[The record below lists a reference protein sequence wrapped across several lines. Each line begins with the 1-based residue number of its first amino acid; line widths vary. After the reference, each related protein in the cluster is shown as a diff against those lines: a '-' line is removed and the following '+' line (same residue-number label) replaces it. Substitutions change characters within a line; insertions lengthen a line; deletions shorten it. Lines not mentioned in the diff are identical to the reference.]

1 MVSVVDI
8 VNALRAD
15 VVHIAS
21 AIQVVVRSETISV
34 GNNSVAARCS
44 IRGIDGDFLLKC
56 YYRHD
61 PRLEFIYGGAY
72 RSESLRVP
80 TLAGIEE
87 GIDTLIVGWIEGITL
102 SDYLADCAGGGGSAG
117 GGGKGSGKAGY
128 ARGAGGGGSA
138 GGGGGSAGGGGG
150 SAGSGGGSAG
160 SGGGKGSGK
169 AGYTSISRA
178 FDELALEVLSAEYA
192 HGDISPDNIVI
203 VGDAMRLIDLDTRW
217 EEAMSH
223 AYSTIGTPR
232 FTHRHKAFL
241 RNKHIDDFS
250 IATLSTLLA
259 ALATYDTATDA
270 VTPPNELLTLGGS
283 NLDRALDIARRRLRR
298 VDDTAHYEMA
308 TKIEDVCGH
317 IDNLGDMLT
326 RALRLHA
333 GDNHSTPRQRDEYLY
348 GGKAYDAN
356 VRGGGARGGG
366 ARGELCYGTLLGGGY
381 HYGARGGE
389 LPRKS
394 EPWCVA
400 EEEQM
405 SIWLEESFSPYT
417 ISAALHRN
425 SDEVASR
432 AEKRNTPSKGAR
444 KKR

>member
-61 PRLEFIYGGAY
+61 PRLECIYGGAY

-80 TLAGIEE
+80 TIAGIEE

-102 SDYLADCAGGGGSAG
+102 SDYLADCAGGGGGSADG
-117 GGGKGSGKAGY
+117 GADGGGKGSGKAGY
-128 ARGAGGGGSA
+128 ARGAGGSGGS
-138 GGGGGSAGGGGG
+138 
-150 SAGSGGGSAG
+150 
-160 SGGGKGSGK
+160 GKGSGK
-169 AGYTSISRA
+169 CGYTSISRA
-178 FDELALEVLSAEYA
+178 CDELALEVLSAEYA
-192 HGDISPDNIVI
+192 HGDISPDNIII

-223 AYSTIGTPR
+223 AYSPIGTPR
-232 FTHRHKAFL
+232 FTHRHKVFL
-241 RNKHIDDFS
+241 RNKHIDDFA

-259 ALATYDTATDA
+259 ALATYDTATEA

-317 IDNLGDMLT
+317 IDNLGDILT

-348 GGKAYDAN
+348 GGKAYDTNARGGET
-356 VRGGGARGGG
+356 RGGGARGGG
-366 ARGELCYGTLLGGGY
+366 ARNELRYGALLGGGY

>member
-1 MVSVVDI
+1 MFSVVDI

-15 VVHIAS
+15 VVHLAS
-21 AIQVVVRSETISV
+21 AVQVVVRSETISV

-61 PRLEFIYGGAY
+61 PRLERIYGGAY
-72 RSESLRVP
+72 RIASLRVP

-87 GIDTLIVGWIEGITL
+87 SIDTLLVGWIEGITL
-102 SDYLADCAGGGGSAG
+102 SDYLADCAGGGANSSAG
-117 GGGKGSGKAGY
+117 CYG
-128 ARGAGGGGSA
+128 GAGGGANSSA
-138 GGGGGSAGGGGG
+138 GCYGGAGGY
-150 SAGSGGGSAG
+150 AR
-160 SGGGKGSGK
+160 
-169 AGYTSISRA
+169 ISRA
-178 FDELALEVLSAEYA
+178 FDQLALEVLSAEYA
-192 HGDISPDNIVI
+192 HGDISPDNIII
-203 VGDAMRLIDLDTRW
+203 VGEAMRLIDLDTRW
-217 EEAMSH
+217 EETMSQ

-232 FTHRHKAFL
+232 FTHRHKEFL
-241 RNKHIDDFS
+241 RNKHIDDFA

-259 ALATYDTATDA
+259 ALATYDTPTET
-270 VTPPNELLTLGGS
+270 VTPPNELLTLGSGH
-283 NLDRALDIARRRLRR
+283 LDRALDIARHRLRR
-298 VDDTAHYEMA
+298 GGDTAHYEMA
-308 TKIEDVCGH
+308 TKIENDCGY

-333 GDNHSTPRQRDEYLY
+333 GNDYSMPRQRDEYLY
-348 GGKAYDAN
+348 GGKVYEEK
-356 VRGGGARGGG
+356 ARDGRARDGRTRDG
-366 ARGELCYGTLLGGGY
+366 RARDGRARDGRTRDGRTRDGRTRDGRTRGELHYGTQLGGQY

-405 SIWLEESFSPYT
+405 SMWLEESFSPYT
-417 ISAALHRN
+417 ISAALNRN
-425 SDEVASR
+425 TDEVASR
-432 AEKRNTPSKGAR
+432 AQKRNTSSKGAR

>member
-61 PRLEFIYGGAY
+61 PRLECIYGGAY

-102 SDYLADCAGGGGSAG
+102 SDYLADCAGGGGGAGSG
-117 GGGKGSGKAGY
+117 GGGSSGGSKGSGKAGY
-128 ARGAGGGGSA
+128 ARGAGGYA
-138 GGGGGSAGGGGG
+138 
-150 SAGSGGGSAG
+150 
-160 SGGGKGSGK
+160 
-169 AGYTSISRA
+169 SISRA

-192 HGDISPDNIVI
+192 HGDISPDNIII

-241 RNKHIDDFS
+241 RNKHIDDFA

-259 ALATYDTATDA
+259 ALATYDTATEA

-356 VRGGGARGGG
+356 ARGGGARGGG
-366 ARGELCYGTLLGGGY
+366 TRGGGAHNELRYGTLLGGGY

>member
-61 PRLEFIYGGAY
+61 PRLECIYGGAY

-102 SDYLADCAGGGGSAG
+102 SDYLADCAGGGGGAGSG
-117 GGGKGSGKAGY
+117 GGGSSGGSKGSGKAGY
-128 ARGAGGGGSA
+128 ARGAGGYA
-138 GGGGGSAGGGGG
+138 
-150 SAGSGGGSAG
+150 
-160 SGGGKGSGK
+160 
-169 AGYTSISRA
+169 SISRA

-192 HGDISPDNIVI
+192 HGDISPDNIII

-241 RNKHIDDFS
+241 RNKHIDDFA

-259 ALATYDTATDA
+259 ALATYDTATEA

-356 VRGGGARGGG
+356 ARGGGARGGG
-366 ARGELCYGTLLGGGY
+366 TRGGGARNELRHGALLGGGC

-389 LPRKS
+389 LPRRS

>member
-61 PRLEFIYGGAY
+61 PRLECIYGGAY

-102 SDYLADCAGGGGSAG
+102 SDYLADCAGGGGS
-117 GGGKGSGKAGY
+117 S
-128 ARGAGGGGSA
+128 GGS
-138 GGGGGSAGGGGG
+138 
-150 SAGSGGGSAG
+150 
-160 SGGGKGSGK
+160 KGSGK

-192 HGDISPDNIVI
+192 HGDISPDNIII

-241 RNKHIDDFS
+241 RNKHIDDFA

-356 VRGGGARGGG
+356 ARGGGARGGG
-366 ARGELCYGTLLGGGY
+366 AHNELRYGTQLGGGY

>member
-15 VVHIAS
+15 EVHIAS

-61 PRLEFIYGGAY
+61 PRLECIYGGAY

-80 TLAGIEE
+80 TLAGTEE

-102 SDYLADCAGGGGSAG
+102 SDYLADCAVGRASSSAGNGACASSSVGNGGGNGACASSSASSSAG
-117 GGGKGSGKAGY
+117 GY
-128 ARGAGGGGSA
+128 ASV
-138 GGGGGSAGGGGG
+138 
-150 SAGSGGGSAG
+150 
-160 SGGGKGSGK
+160 
-169 AGYTSISRA
+169 SRA
-178 FDELALEVLSAEYA
+178 FDQLALEVLSAEYA
-192 HGDISPDNIVI
+192 HGDISPDNIII
-203 VGDAMRLIDLDTRW
+203 VGDTMRLIDLDTRW

-232 FTHRHKAFL
+232 FTHRHKEFL
-241 RNKHIDDFS
+241 RNKHIDDFA

-259 ALATYDTATDA
+259 ALATYDTAAEA

-298 VDDTAHYEMA
+298 VGDTAHYEMA

-326 RALRLHA
+326 RAQRLHA
-333 GDNHSTPRQRDEYLY
+333 GDNHSTPRHSTPRQRDEYLY

-356 VRGGGARGGG
+356 
-366 ARGELCYGTLLGGGY
+366 
-381 HYGARGGE
+381 ARGGE

-400 EEEQM
+400 EEEQLSM
-405 SIWLEESFSPYT
+405 WLEESFSPYT

>member
-1 MVSVVDI
+1 MFSVVDI

-21 AIQVVVRSETISV
+21 AVQVVVRSETISV

-61 PRLEFIYGGAY
+61 PRLECIYGGAY

-102 SDYLADCAGGGGSAG
+102 SDYLADCAGGGGADGGGSAG
-117 GGGKGSGKAGY
+117 GGGSASSGIGSGKAGY
-128 ARGAGGGGSA
+128 ARGAGGYA
-138 GGGGGSAGGGGG
+138 
-150 SAGSGGGSAG
+150 
-160 SGGGKGSGK
+160 
-169 AGYTSISRA
+169 SISRA

-192 HGDISPDNIVI
+192 HGDISPDNIII

-232 FTHRHKAFL
+232 FTHRHKVFL
-241 RNKHIDDFS
+241 RNKHIDDFA

-356 VRGGGARGGG
+356 ARGGGARGGG
-366 ARGELCYGTLLGGGY
+366 AQGGGARNELRYGTQLGGGC

>member
-61 PRLEFIYGGAY
+61 PRLECIYGGAY

-80 TLAGIEE
+80 TLAGTEE
-87 GIDTLIVGWIEGITL
+87 SIDTLIVGWIEGITL
-102 SDYLADCAGGGGSAG
+102 SDYLADCAGGGG
-117 GGGKGSGKAGY
+117 GKAAYTSSSGSGKAGY
-128 ARGAGGGGSA
+128 ARGAGGSGGS
-138 GGGGGSAGGGGG
+138 
-150 SAGSGGGSAG
+150 
-160 SGGGKGSGK
+160 GKGSGK
-169 AGYTSISRA
+169 FGYASISRA

-192 HGDISPDNIVI
+192 HGDISPDNIII

-241 RNKHIDDFS
+241 RNKHIDDFA

-308 TKIEDVCGH
+308 MKIEDVCGH

-356 VRGGGARGGG
+356 ARGGGARGGG
-366 ARGELCYGTLLGGGY
+366 ARGGGAHNELRYGTQLGGLY
-381 HYGARGGE
+381 HYGARGCE

-425 SDEVASR
+425 TDEVASR

>member
-21 AIQVVVRSETISV
+21 DIQVVVRSETISV

-87 GIDTLIVGWIEGITL
+87 DIDTLIVGWIEGITL
-102 SDYLADCAGGGGSAG
+102 SDYLADCAGGGGKGSGKGAYASSSGGGSAG
-117 GGGKGSGKAGY
+117 SGKGSGKAGY
-128 ARGAGGGGSA
+128 ARGVG
-138 GGGGGSAGGGGG
+138 
-150 SAGSGGGSAG
+150 
-160 SGGGKGSGK
+160 
-169 AGYTSISRA
+169 GYTSISRA

-192 HGDISPDNIVI
+192 HGDISPDNIII

-241 RNKHIDDFS
+241 RNKHIDDFA

-259 ALATYDTATDA
+259 ALATYDTATEA

-283 NLDRALDIARRRLRR
+283 NLDRALDIARRRLRS

-348 GGKAYDAN
+348 GGKSYDAN
-356 VRGGGARGGG
+356 ARGGGARGGG
-366 ARGELCYGTLLGGGY
+366 AHNELRYGTQLGGGY

>member
-8 VNALRAD
+8 VNALCAD

-61 PRLEFIYGGAY
+61 PRLECIYGGAY

-102 SDYLADCAGGGGSAG
+102 SDYLADCAGGGGGAGSGGASSSGSGDNADG
-117 GGGKGSGKAGY
+117 GGCSGGSKGSGKAGY
-128 ARGAGGGGSA
+128 ARGAGGSGGS
-138 GGGGGSAGGGGG
+138 
-150 SAGSGGGSAG
+150 
-160 SGGGKGSGK
+160 KGSGK
-169 AGYTSISRA
+169 CGYASISRA

-192 HGDISPDNIVI
+192 HGDISPDNIII

-241 RNKHIDDFS
+241 RNKHIDDFA

-356 VRGGGARGGG
+356 ARGGGARGGG
-366 ARGELCYGTLLGGGY
+366 ARNELRYGALLGGGC

-432 AEKRNTPSKGAR
+432 AEKRNTHSEGAR

>member
-102 SDYLADCAGGGGSAG
+102 SDYLADCAGAGGGGAGGGGSSNGGGDKADGGGSAG
-117 GGGKGSGKAGY
+117 GGSGKAGY
-128 ARGAGGGGSA
+128 ARGAGGYA
-138 GGGGGSAGGGGG
+138 
-150 SAGSGGGSAG
+150 
-160 SGGGKGSGK
+160 
-169 AGYTSISRA
+169 SISRA

-192 HGDISPDNIVI
+192 HGDISPDNIII

-223 AYSTIGTPR
+223 AYSPIGTPR

-241 RNKHIDDFS
+241 RNKHIDDFA

-356 VRGGGARGGG
+356 ARGGGARGGG
-366 ARGELCYGTLLGGGY
+366 ARGGGAHNELRYGTQLGGGC

-425 SDEVASR
+425 TDEVASR

>member
-102 SDYLADCAGGGGSAG
+102 SDYLADCAGS
-117 GGGKGSGKAGY
+117 
-128 ARGAGGGGSA
+128 
-138 GGGGGSAGGGGG
+138 GGGGGSSGGSSNGACASSSAGGYA
-150 SAGSGGGSAG
+150 SV
-160 SGGGKGSGK
+160 
-169 AGYTSISRA
+169 SRT

-192 HGDISPDNIVI
+192 HGDISPDNIII
-203 VGDAMRLIDLDTRW
+203 VGDTMRLIDLDTRW

-232 FTHRHKAFL
+232 FTHRHKEFL
-241 RNKHIDDFS
+241 RNKHIDDFA

-259 ALATYDTATDA
+259 ALATYDTAAEA

-298 VDDTAHYEMA
+298 VGDTAHYEMA
-308 TKIEDVCGH
+308 MKIEDVCGH
-317 IDNLGDMLT
+317 IDNIGDMLT

-356 VRGGGARGGG
+356 ARGGKARDG
-366 ARGELCYGTLLGGGY
+366 KARDGRARDGRARGELHYGTQLGGLY

-417 ISAALHRN
+417 ISAALNRN

>member
-102 SDYLADCAGGGGSAG
+102 SDYLADCAGGGGSG
-117 GGGKGSGKAGY
+117 GSGKCGY
-128 ARGAGGGGSA
+128 A
-138 GGGGGSAGGGGG
+138 
-150 SAGSGGGSAG
+150 
-160 SGGGKGSGK
+160 
-169 AGYTSISRA
+169 SISRA

-241 RNKHIDDFS
+241 RNKHIDDFA

-326 RALRLHA
+326 RALRLRA

-348 GGKAYDAN
+348 GGKAYDTNA
-356 VRGGGARGGG
+356 RGGGARGGG
-366 ARGELCYGTLLGGGY
+366 ARNELRYGTQLGGGC

>member
-1 MVSVVDI
+1 MFSVVDI

-15 VVHIAS
+15 VVHLAS
-21 AIQVVVRSETISV
+21 AVQVKVRSETISV

-61 PRLEFIYGGAY
+61 PRLERIYGGAY
-72 RSESLRVP
+72 RIASLRVP

-87 GIDTLIVGWIEGITL
+87 SIDTLLVGWIEGITL
-102 SDYLADCAGGGGSAG
+102 SDYLADCAGGRANSSAGGGAGGGADSSASGSAG
-117 GGGKGSGKAGY
+117 GGASAC
-128 ARGAGGGGSA
+128 ANSGAGGGADGGADSSADSSA
-138 GGGGGSAGGGGG
+138 GCYGGAGGY
-150 SAGSGGGSAG
+150 AR
-160 SGGGKGSGK
+160 
-169 AGYTSISRA
+169 ISRA
-178 FDELALEVLSAEYA
+178 FDQLALEVLSAEYA
-192 HGDISPDNIVI
+192 HGDISPDNIII
-203 VGDAMRLIDLDTRW
+203 VGEAMRLIDLDTRW
-217 EEAMSH
+217 EEAMSQ

-232 FTHRHKAFL
+232 FTHRHKEFL
-241 RNKHIDDFS
+241 RNKHIDDFA

-259 ALATYDTATDA
+259 ALATYDTPTET
-270 VTPPNELLTLGGS
+270 VTPPNELLTLGSG
-283 NLDRALDIARRRLRR
+283 NLDRALDIARHRLRR

-308 TKIEDVCGH
+308 TKIENDCGY

-333 GDNHSTPRQRDEYLY
+333 GNDYSMPLQRDEYLY
-348 GGKAYDAN
+348 GGKVYEEK
-356 VRGGGARGGG
+356 ARDGR
-366 ARGELCYGTLLGGGY
+366 ARGELHYGTQLGGRY

-405 SIWLEESFSPYT
+405 SMWLEESFSPYT
-417 ISAALHRN
+417 ISAALNRN
-425 SDEVASR
+425 TDEVASR
-432 AEKRNTPSKGAR
+432 AQKRNTSSKGAR

>member
-1 MVSVVDI
+1 MFSVVDI

-15 VVHIAS
+15 VVHLAS
-21 AIQVVVRSETISV
+21 AVQVVVRSETISV

-61 PRLEFIYGGAY
+61 PRLERIYGGAY
-72 RSESLRVP
+72 RIASLRVP
-80 TLAGIEE
+80 TLAGTEE
-87 GIDTLIVGWIEGITL
+87 SIDTLLVGWIEGITL
-102 SDYLADCAGGGGSAG
+102 SDYLADCAGGSAG
-117 GGGKGSGKAGY
+117 GGAG
-128 ARGAGGGGSA
+128 ACENSSA
-138 GGGGGSAGGGGG
+138 GGGADSCAGGGANS
-150 SAGSGGGSAG
+150 SAGCYGGE
-160 SGGGKGSGK
+160 GGY
-169 AGYTSISRA
+169 ARISRA
-178 FDELALEVLSAEYA
+178 FDQLALEVLSAEYA
-192 HGDISPDNIVI
+192 HGDISPDNIII
-203 VGDAMRLIDLDTRW
+203 VGEAMRLIDLDTRW
-217 EEAMSH
+217 EEAMSQ

-232 FTHRHKAFL
+232 FTHRHKEFL
-241 RNKHIDDFS
+241 RNKHIDDFA

-259 ALATYDTATDA
+259 ALATYDTPTES
-270 VTPPNELLTLGGS
+270 VTPPNELLTLGSG
-283 NLDRALDIARRRLRR
+283 NLDRALDIARHRLRR

-308 TKIEDVCGH
+308 TKIENDCGY

-333 GDNHSTPRQRDEYLY
+333 GDNHSMPRQRDEYLY
-348 GGKAYDAN
+348 GGKVYEERAQDGRAQDG
-356 VRGGGARGGG
+356 R
-366 ARGELCYGTLLGGGY
+366 ARGELHYGTQLGGRY

-417 ISAALHRN
+417 ISAALNRN
-425 SDEVASR
+425 TDEVASR
-432 AEKRNTPSKGAR
+432 AQKRNTSSKGAR

>member
-87 GIDTLIVGWIEGITL
+87 SIDTLIVGWIEGITL
-102 SDYLADCAGGGGSAG
+102 SDYLADCAGSSAG
-117 GGGKGSGKAGY
+117 NGACASSSASSYAGGY
-128 ARGAGGGGSA
+128 ASV
-138 GGGGGSAGGGGG
+138 
-150 SAGSGGGSAG
+150 
-160 SGGGKGSGK
+160 
-169 AGYTSISRA
+169 SRA
-178 FDELALEVLSAEYA
+178 FDQLALEVLSAEYA
-192 HGDISPDNIVI
+192 HGDISPDNIII
-203 VGDAMRLIDLDTRW
+203 VGDTMRLIDLDTRW

-232 FTHRHKAFL
+232 FTHRHKEFL
-241 RNKHIDDFS
+241 RNKHIDDFA

-259 ALATYDTATDA
+259 ALATYDTAAEA

-298 VDDTAHYEMA
+298 VGDTAHYEMA
-308 TKIEDVCGH
+308 MKIENICGH
-317 IDNLGDMLT
+317 IDNIGDMLT
-326 RALRLHA
+326 RALRLRA
-333 GDNHSTPRQRDEYLY
+333 GDNHSTPRHSTPRQRDEYLY

-356 VRGGGARGGG
+356 
-366 ARGELCYGTLLGGGY
+366 
-381 HYGARGGE
+381 ARGGE

-400 EEEQM
+400 EEEQLSM
-405 SIWLEESFSPYT
+405 WLEESFSPYT

-432 AEKRNTPSKGAR
+432 AEKRNTPSKGTR

>member
-61 PRLEFIYGGAY
+61 PRLECIYGGAY

-102 SDYLADCAGGGGSAG
+102 SDYLADCAGGGGGKGS
-117 GGGKGSGKAGY
+117 GGKGAYARSSGSGKAGY
-128 ARGAGGGGSA
+128 ARGVGGYA
-138 GGGGGSAGGGGG
+138 
-150 SAGSGGGSAG
+150 
-160 SGGGKGSGK
+160 
-169 AGYTSISRA
+169 SISRA

-192 HGDISPDNIVI
+192 HGDISPDNIII

-217 EEAMSH
+217 EEAMSQ

-241 RNKHIDDFS
+241 RNKHIDDFA

-270 VTPPNELLTLGGS
+270 VTPPNELLTLGSG

-308 TKIEDVCGH
+308 MKIENICGH
-317 IDNLGDMLT
+317 IDNIGDMLT

-333 GDNHSTPRQRDEYLY
+333 GDNHSMPRQRDEYLY

-381 HYGARGGE
+381 HYGARGGK

-400 EEEQM
+400 EEEQLSM
-405 SIWLEESFSPYT
+405 WLEESFSPYT

-425 SDEVASR
+425 TDEVASR